1 MLAQHAAQGAVQQVG
16 GGMVA
21 HNIAPP
27 TCIHDKLTRFA
38 DRDRTF
44 FDHAAVNKEV
54 GNGLLDIFD
63 AYPSSRADEQSGIR
77 YLPATLSIERCAIHH
92 QLHLLSC
99 SCLRYLQTIN
109 IQCEDKRPRLRSEE
123 HTSELQSRPHL

>member
-1 MLAQHAAQGAVQQVG
+1 
-16 GGMVA
+16 MVA

-63 AYPSSRADEQSGIR
+63 AYPSSRADEQSGM
-77 YLPATLSIERCAIHH
+77 
-92 QLHLLSC
+92 
-99 SCLRYLQTIN
+99 RYLQTIN
-109 IQCEDKRPRLRSEE
+109 IQCEDKRPRLEFLVAGEGSRWQP
-123 HTSELQSRPHL
+123 TCAPALRFTAALELGSQARTLLLFA